1 MLMVWGLAELETTK
15 YPYWRAASSCTCAA
29 CTLRRP
35 QGAVGLH
42 RRPEQVALRREE
54 AWPRDQVDRLEVE
67 DQVRDRR
74 QIGTA
79 IPRSRTRASGVAH
92 RQGPL
97 LHQRQYGQDPSRLL
111 RHRPKAISLPQ
122 GHTREVRLHP
132 LHLPAG
138 GWRLRSGPSTTT

>member
-1 MLMVWGLAELETTK
+1 M
-15 YPYWRAASSCTCAA
+15 
-29 CTLRRP
+29 
-35 QGAVGLH
+35 VGLH
-42 RRPEQVALRREE
+42 RRPEQVALRR
-54 AWPRDQVDRLEVE
+54 AWPRDQVDRLEVQDQVE
-67 DQVRDRR
+67 DQVEVEDHR
-74 QIGTA
+74 QTGTA

-97 LHQRQYGQDPSRLL
+97 LHQQRQYGRDPSRLL

-138 GWRLRSGPSTTT
+138 GRRLRSGPSTTT

>member
-1 MLMVWGLAELETTK
+1 
-15 YPYWRAASSCTCAA
+15 
-29 CTLRRP
+29 
-35 QGAVGLH
+35 
-42 RRPEQVALRREE
+42 
-54 AWPRDQVDRLEVE
+54 VDRLEDQVE
-67 DQVRDRR
+67 DQVEDRR
-74 QIGTA
+74 QTGTA

-97 LHQRQYGQDPSRLL
+97 LHQQRQCGRDPSRLL

-122 GHTREVRLHP
+122 GRTREVHPVHLHP